1 MGSPSEGSA
10 MSALRLSEIV
20 IWASVGAAA
29 AMNFFSAYKLP
40 GKHEWGMLING
51 GISIGYVCAHK
62 DITEGECIR
71 ALEKA
76 KLAVDA
82 QP

>member
-1 MGSPSEGSA
+1 MTVS
-10 MSALRLSEIV
+10 RV
-20 IWASVGAAA
+20 IDGLLLLGVGAAL
-29 AMNFFSAYKLP
+29 AMHAITAYKLP

-51 GISIGYVCAHK
+51 GISIAYVCQHN
-62 DITEGECIR
+62 DLTEGECIR

-82 QP
+82 RP

>member
-1 MGSPSEGSA
+1 MGADRETG
-10 MSALRLSEIV
+10 MRVLRLSAIV
-20 IWASVGAAA
+20 AWTIVGAAA

-40 GKHEWGMLING
+40 GKPEWRMLING
-51 GISIGYVCAHK
+51 GISIGYLCQHS